1 MVYSYYIR
9 QYWVWHRM
17 DGPLSNH
24 LLHAQVL
31 LRLFHTVHGDHNKL
45 GEAVVVSSGVEK
57 AGSNHPAMFG
67 VVRNDESRSIGIE
80 RSTAEE
86 ISEAW

>member
-1 MVYSYYIR
+1 
-9 QYWVWHRM
+9 M

-31 LRLFHTVHGDHNKL
+31 LRLFHTVHGYHNKL
-45 GEAVVVSSGVEK
+45 SETASVSIGMEK

-67 VVRNDESRSIGIE
+67 VVWNDEHWSIGIE

-86 ISEAW
+86 ISQAR